1 MSAHRKNDDWGLAEA
16 KNRFSE
22 VARFSL
28 SEGPQKILRREGN
41 VIVISEEDY
50 LKLKGKSV
58 DFKEFLLSSTP
69 DLAKLDLKRDKS
81 SMRDISL

>member
-1 MSAHRKNDDWGLAEA
+1 MKTHHRGKYWLLAEA

-41 VIVISEEDY
+41 VVVISEEEY
-50 LKLKGKSV
+50 LKLKGEPV
-58 DFKEFLLSSTP
+58 DFKHFLLESTP
-69 DLAKLDLKRDKS
+69 EMTELDLTRDKS
-81 SMRDISL
+81 FMRDIPL